1 MKFEPIALKE
11 GSEVEIA
18 FDGEPVKAR
27 HGESVASAL
36 ASAGHL
42 ILRTTPKG
50 TERGVFCGM
59 GVCRDCLVDVDGQR
73 NVRACMTKVKPGMEI
88 ARAGRAGK
96 PATTDPNP
104 PHVTID
110 SVKTETPDVLVIG
123 AGPAGLAAALA
134 ARRAGAHVVLAD
146 ERAIPGGQYFKQP
159 SAGPT
164 IDAQQEEGRRL
175 VEDVRRAGVDI
186 WPETLVWGAFEPLVF
201 AVNRGGGTLV
211 VQPRAAVYAGGAFER
226 PWPVPGWTLP
236 GVMTTGAAQ
245 TMWRTDRRLAGKRV
259 LIAGNGPLNLQVA
272 AELARGGAEL
282 VGVVESAAAP
292 RSPLQAARLAV
303 NAPRL
308 ALQGLGYLVDCRKMG
323 VPVIYRSQLARI
335 AQVDGELEAT
345 IDGAGARTVRCD
357 TVCLGYGFLPSSDL
371 PRSLGARCDR
381 HPQTGMALL
390 RRDAGGATTVD
401 GLFAVGDCTGLGG
414 ARVALADGVLAG
426 AAAARHAGFDPYRS
440 AALAGQL
447 RRAGRDAAR
456 HRRFQAALWTIF
468 RPTIADIVPAP
479 ETVICRCE
487 EVAYGEVEAALAEG
501 IGGAGAVKRRTRV
514 GMGHCQG
521 RYCGALLAAMLER
534 NGHRSDE
541 YSGFAPRLPVKPIA
555 IGSLAREPAA
565 K

>member
-18 FDGEPVKAR
+18 FEGEPVKAR

-42 ILRTTPKG
+42 VLRTTPKG
-50 TERGVFCGM
+50 AERGVFCGM

-110 SVKTETPDVLVIG
+110 SVMTETPDVLVIG

-226 PWPVPGWTLP
+226 PWPGPGWTLP

-308 ALQGLGYLVDCRKMG
+308 ALQGLGYLVDCRTMG

-357 TVCLGYGFLPSSDL
+357 TICLGYGFLPSSDL

-381 HPQTGMALL
+381 DPATGMPLL
-390 RRDAGGATTVD
+390 RRDADGATTVD

-414 ARVALADGVLAG
+414 ARVALADGALAG
-426 AAAARHAGFDPYRS
+426 AAAARHAGFDLGRS
-440 AALAGQL
+440 AAFARQL
-447 RRAGRDAAR
+447 RRAGRDTVR

-468 RPTIADIVPAP
+468 KPTVDEVPPTP
-479 ETVICRCE
+479 ETVMCRCE
-487 EVAYGEVEAALAEG
+487 EVTYGEVEAALAEG

-534 NGHRSDE
+534 NGRRSDE